1 MDTTPDRRPTPGPDA
16 DPAPG
21 PASASASAS
30 APGGPAASPDPRPD
44 SADRTPGSGSD
55 ATPDTPDV
63 TPGSSPDFTPAERA
77 RGRALRRAQLPW
89 ALGGRLAGLTLT
101 LLLGLTPA
109 GAALVT
115 AVGGWFGGSRTA
127 TVLAGAAALVLLGRL
142 LQLPFDARV
151 RSVRARYGLVTQGW
165 AGWALDAL
173 RGLLLTLVLFLP
185 LALGLFALTARS
197 PQHWWLPAAG
207 AAALLTVALSF
218 LHPLLIEPVFNRFA
232 PMPPGELRTALLAL
246 AERDGV
252 RVRDVL
258 VADASRRT
266 SALNAYVS
274 GFGATR
280 RIVAY
285 DTLLSTAEPSEVELV
300 VAHELGHV
308 KHRDVPLGT
317 ALGAVGAAVAVA
329 VIGLSADWQPL
340 LDAAGATDAAD
351 PRALPLLAALAA
363 LLGALSGPVQCA
375 VSRRIEA
382 RADRHALE
390 LTGDAEQ
397 FVAMQRRLALANVSD
412 VDPPRL
418 LGLLF
423 ATHPSATR
431 RIAAARA
438 WQAARGGP
446 ASDRRAT
453 PGESVV

>member
-1 MDTTPDRRPTPGPDA
+1 MLDPPLFTLHPALAGATLPMNQPDPTPA
-16 DPAPG
+16 PAHT
-21 PASASASAS
+21 PA
-30 APGGPAASPDPRPD
+30 
-44 SADRTPGSGSD
+44 
-55 ATPDTPDV
+55 
-63 TPGSSPDFTPAERA
+63 PDFTPAERA

-89 ALGGRLAGLTLT
+89 ALGGRLAGLALT
-101 LLLGLTPA
+101 LVLGLTPA

-115 AVGGWFGGSRTA
+115 ATGHWFGGSRTA
-127 TVLAGAAALVLLGRL
+127 GVLAGAAALVVLGQA
-142 LQLPFDARV
+142 LQLPFGAGART
-151 RSVRARYGLVTQGW
+151 VRARFGLVTQGW
-165 AGWALDAL
+165 AGWALDAVRSFGL
-173 RGLLLTLVLFLP
+173 TLLLVLP
-185 LALGLFALTARS
+185 LVLGLFALTAWS
-197 PQHWWLPAAG
+197 PRHWWLPAAG

-252 RVRDVL
+252 RVADVL

-266 SALNAYVS
+266 TALNAYVS

-285 DTLLSTAEPSEVELV
+285 DTLLSAAEPREVELV

-329 VIGLSADWQPL
+329 VLGLLADWHPL
-340 LDAAGATDAAD
+340 LAAAGADDAAD
-351 PRALPLLAALAA
+351 PRALPLLAAVAA
-363 LLGALSGPVQCA
+363 LLGALSGPAQCA

-397 FVAMQRRLALANVSD
+397 FVAMQRRLAVVNVSD

-418 LGLLF
+418 LELLF

-438 WQAARGGP
+438 WQAGRGLAAGPAAGGP
-446 ASDRRAT
+446 TAGTRPT
-453 PGESVV
+453 PG

>member
-1 MDTTPDRRPTPGPDA
+1 MLDPPTLTPAGATPPMTTPEPTPAPAPTPG
-16 DPAPG
+16 
-21 PASASASAS
+21 
-30 APGGPAASPDPRPD
+30 
-44 SADRTPGSGSD
+44 
-55 ATPDTPDV
+55 ATPA
-63 TPGSSPDFTPAERA
+63 PDFTPAERA

-89 ALGGRLAGLTLT
+89 ALGGRLAGLALT
-101 LLLGLTPA
+101 LVLGLTPA

-115 AVGGWFGGSRTA
+115 ATGRWFGGSRTA
-127 TVLAGAAALVLLGRL
+127 GVLAGAAALVVLGQA
-142 LQLPFDARV
+142 LQLPFGAGARA
-151 RSVRARYGLVTQGW
+151 VRARFGLVTQSW
-165 AGWALDAL
+165 AGWALDAVRSL
-173 RGLLLTLVLFLP
+173 GLTLLLVLP
-185 LALGLFALTARS
+185 LVLGLFALTGWS
-197 PQHWWLPAAG
+197 PRHWWLPAAG
-207 AAALLTVALSF
+207 AAALLTAALSF
-218 LHPLLIEPVFNRFA
+218 LHPLLIEPVFNRFT

-266 SALNAYVS
+266 TALNAYVS

-285 DTLLSTAEPSEVELV
+285 DTLLTAAEPREVELV

-308 KHRDVPLGT
+308 KHRDVPVGT
-317 ALGAVGAAVAVA
+317 ALGALGAAVAV
-329 VIGLSADWQPL
+329 VLLGLLANWRPL
-340 LDAAGATDAAD
+340 LAAAGAADAAD
-351 PRALPLLAALAA
+351 PRALPLLAASAA
-363 LLGALSGPVQCA
+363 LIGALSGPVQSA

-397 FVAMQRRLALANVSD
+397 FVAMQRRLAVVNVSD

-418 LGLLF
+418 LELLF

-438 WQAARGGP
+438 WQAGRVGQDPPDPANGGP
-446 ASDRRAT
+446 AAARRAT
-453 PGESVV
+453 PG

>member
-1 MDTTPDRRPTPGPDA
+1 MNTPDPEAHAPETPEPPDA
-16 DPAPG
+16 ADA
-21 PASASASAS
+21 ADRRT
-30 APGGPAASPDPRPD
+30 APGG
-44 SADRTPGSGSD
+44 
-55 ATPDTPDV
+55 DT
-63 TPGSSPDFTPAERA
+63 DFAPAERA

-89 ALGGRLAGLTLT
+89 ALGGRVAGLALT
-101 LLLGLTPA
+101 LVLGLTPV

-115 AVGGWFGGSRTA
+115 ATGRWLGGSRTA
-127 TVLAGAAALVLLGRL
+127 AVLAGATALVVLGQV
-142 LQLPFDARV
+142 LQLPFGAGVRAV
-151 RSVRARYGLVTQGW
+151 RSRYGLVTQGW
-165 AGWALDAL
+165 AGWATDTLRSFAL
-173 RGLLLTLVLFLP
+173 TLLLVLP
-185 LALGLFALTARS
+185 LVLGLFALTAWS
-197 PQHWWLPAAG
+197 PRYWWLPAAG
-207 AAALLTVALSF
+207 GAALLTVALSF
-218 LHPLLIEPVFNRFA
+218 LYPLLIEPVFNRFA

-266 SALNAYVS
+266 TALNAYVS

-285 DTLLSTAEPSEVELV
+285 DTLLSAAEPREVELV

-308 KHRDVPLGT
+308 KHRDVPVGT
-317 ALGAVGAAVAVA
+317 ARGAVGVAVAVA
-329 VIGLSADWQPL
+329 VLGLLADWRPL
-340 LDAAGATDAAD
+340 VTAAGAVGPAD

-363 LLGALSGPVQCA
+363 LISALSGPAQCA

-390 LTGDAEQ
+390 LTGDVEQ
-397 FVAMQRRLALANVSD
+397 FVAMQRRLAVVNVSD

-418 LGLLF
+418 LELLF

-438 WQAARGGP
+438 WQAARGRAVAAPADGP
-446 ASDRRAT
+446 ATEQRTT